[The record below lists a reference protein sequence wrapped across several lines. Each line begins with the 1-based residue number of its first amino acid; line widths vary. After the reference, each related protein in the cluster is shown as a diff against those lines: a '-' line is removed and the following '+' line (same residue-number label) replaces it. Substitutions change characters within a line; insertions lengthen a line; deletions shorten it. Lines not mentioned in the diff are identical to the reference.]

1 MNRQGKSSQR
11 KGRRKVNKCIFEVG
25 DTNKQ
30 KLSKVEREKKGENKE
45 FRVIFTQERREKAD
59 EGTSGGG
66 SRERMNERRH
76 GGPGLPLEQ
85 QASPDR
91 RIAGQGHSREGAAPG
106 TSVERRAE

>member
-1 MNRQGKSSQR
+1 MNRQVKSSQR

-30 KLSKVEREKKGENKE
+30 NPSKVEREKKGENKE

-59 EGTSGGG
+59 EGTYGGG
-66 SRERMNERRH
+66 SRERMNERRL
-76 GGPGLPLEQ
+76 GGPGLWLEP

-91 RIAGQGHSREGAAPG
+91 VIAGQGHSGEGAAPG